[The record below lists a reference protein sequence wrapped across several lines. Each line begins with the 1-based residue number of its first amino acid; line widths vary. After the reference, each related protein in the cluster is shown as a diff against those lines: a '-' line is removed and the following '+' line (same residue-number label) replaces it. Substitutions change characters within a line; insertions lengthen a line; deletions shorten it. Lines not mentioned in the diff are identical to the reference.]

1 MNDQQR
7 ASIKIE
13 NGYWCVIC
21 GRFLEAQDGVITH
34 DNVPHPDNMTF
45 DDEDKPQ

>member
-1 MNDQQR
+1 MNEDQ
-7 ASIKIE
+7 

-21 GRFLEAQDGVITH
+21 GRFLPADEEGVIVH
-34 DNVPHPDNMTF
+34 DDIEHPVDMAF